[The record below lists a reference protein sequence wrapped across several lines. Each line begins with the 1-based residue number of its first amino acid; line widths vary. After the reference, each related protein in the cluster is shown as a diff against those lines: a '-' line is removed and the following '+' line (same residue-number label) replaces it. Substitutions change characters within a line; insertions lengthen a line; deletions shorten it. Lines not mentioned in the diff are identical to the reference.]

1 MHIFTL
7 EIFRTNKTTL
17 QETNYKRSCSCKWID
32 DIYIFIGNVSSKFFL
47 QDIGHTVDDKI
58 NNFHWS
64 IDNSKLLNHFW
75 ESILK
80 ETVVK
85 FNNYFLSA
93 FSSFYSRSSFFYRI
107 IESVKGFFFFLICSF
122 NINNIK
128 NILHAFRNRV
138 ICNKLTTF
146 KKGLKNRFCNYV
158 LSKHFNCR
166 LLCNRLINVLMQTI
180 YKF

>member
-32 DIYIFIGNVSSKFFL
+32 DIYIFIGNVPSKFFL

-75 ESILK
+75 KSILK

-128 NILHAFRNRV
+128 NILH
-138 ICNKLTTF
+138 TF
-146 KKGLKNRFCNYV
+146 
-158 LSKHFNCR
+158 
-166 LLCNRLINVLMQTI
+166 
-180 YKF
+180 